1 MISWSPPDW
10 DGGRPVTGYHVYALV
25 DGSEPQLLEQL
36 GPGENVSLRRG
47 LVNGEVYVFAV
58 RTLTVVGAS
67 DLSQAVEARP
77 VGLPAAPTGIEA
89 FWVEGRVLV
98 TWDPPSDDGGSPV
111 LAYVVHRTDKDP
123 SEALVTT
130 GLTFVDPG
138 VEPGT
143 SYNYT
148 VRVRTAVGDGPPL
161 RVTFEVPAEEPPP
174 VEPEALDWTY
184 MVLVVVI
191 VALAAALAYVGLRG
205 RTRT

>member
-10 DGGRPVTGYHVYALV
+10 DGGRPVTGYRLFALV
-25 DGSEPQLLEQL
+25 EGSDPQLLEQL
-36 GPGENVSLRRG
+36 GPGENGSLRGG

-58 RTLTVVGAS
+58 RALTVVGTS

-77 VGLPAAPTGIEA
+77 VGLPAVPLGIEA
-89 FWVEGRVLV
+89 FWVDGRVLV

-111 LAYVVHRTDKDP
+111 LAYVVHRTDKAP
-123 SEALVTT
+123 SDALVTT
-130 GLTFVDPG
+130 GLTIVDPG

-161 RVTFEVPAEEPPP
+161 QVTFEVPEEEPPP

-184 MVLVVVI
+184 MALVVVI